1 MGAQGEAEGAP
12 VLIGTGARDAAV
24 SPAVAQAGA
33 GTLVGT
39 RAGEQS
45 PLGFCQPTS
54 NTC

>member
-12 VLIGTGARDAAV
+12 VLIGGGTRDAAV
-24 SPAVAQAGA
+24 SPVVAQVGAGA
-33 GTLVGT
+33 LVGA
-39 RAGEQS
+39 RAGGQS